1 MSFNTFC
8 GQDPAD
14 PLTFGK
20 LLSEFQEDQPV
31 PPANTVLIT
40 DTQANA
46 LFPFVLTDVGGTGQR
61 TLFSDGL
68 VSPYN
73 INPFQGEVNLGAA
86 LRIYDV
92 NQAIPTSK
100 IAFGI
105 GAGTNNQAGNSVALG
120 TQAGETNL
128 GQDSIAIGFRAAQAG
143 LAANSICINATGAA
157 LNPAAAGVYIA
168 PIRGVALGIGAGRVS
183 YDVATAELVY
193 STT

>member
-8 GQDPAD
+8 GQNPAD

-20 LLSEFQEDQPV
+20 LLSKFQEDQPV

-40 DTQANA
+40 DTNANA
-46 LFPFVLTDVGGTGQR
+46 DFPFVLTNLGGTGQR
-61 TLFSDGL
+61 SLFSDGL
-68 VSPYN
+68 VSPYTV
-73 INPFQGEVNLGAA
+73 NPATGAVSLGQVF
-86 LRIYDV
+86 RVYDV
-92 NQAIPTSK
+92 NNAVPTLK

-105 GAGTNNQAGNSVALG
+105 GAGLNNQAGNSIAIG
-120 TQAGETNL
+120 NEAGETNL

-157 LNPAAAGVYIA
+157 LNPAAAGCYIA
-168 PIRGVALGIGAGRVS
+168 PIRGQALGIGVGRVR
-183 YDVATAELVY
+183 YDVASAELVY

>member
-14 PLTFGK
+14 PLTYQK

-40 DTQANA
+40 DTNANGV
-46 LFPFVLTDVGGTGQR
+46 FPFVLTDAAGTGQKA
-61 TLFSDGL
+61 LFSDGL
-68 VSPYN
+68 VNPYT
-73 INPFQGEVNLGAA
+73 INPFTGDVLFGDA
-86 LRIYDV
+86 LRITDV
-92 NQAIPTSK
+92 NSAIPTSK
-100 IAFGI
+100 IAFGV
-105 GAGTNNQAGNSVALG
+105 GAGLNNPAANSVALG

-128 GQDSIAIGFRAAQAG
+128 GQDSIAIGYRAAQAG

-168 PIRGVALGIGAGRVS
+168 PIRGVALGIGAGRVL
-183 YDVATAELVY
+183 YDPATAELVY
-193 STT
+193 STN

>member
-68 VSPYN
+68 VRPYN

>member
-14 PLTFGK
+14 PLTYQK

-40 DTQANA
+40 DTNANA
-46 LFPFVLTDVGGTGQR
+46 DFPFVITDAGGTGQR
-61 TLFSDGL
+61 NLFSDG
-68 VSPYN
+68 VANPYTV
-73 INPFQGEVNLGAA
+73 NPFSGAISLGTAF
-86 LRIYDV
+86 RVYDV

-105 GAGTNNQAGNSVALG
+105 GAGTNNQAGNSVAVG
-120 TQAGETNL
+120 NQAGETNL
-128 GQDSIAIGFRAAQAG
+128 GDNSIAIGFRAAQAG

-168 PIRGVALGIGAGRVS
+168 PIRGAALGIGVGRVQ
-183 YDVATAELVY
+183 YNPATAELVY
-193 STT
+193 STN